1 MSACNAGDQGSIPGS
16 GRFPWSRKW
25 QPTPV
30 FLPRESHGW
39 RSLMGYS
46 PWGCKESD
54 TTERLHFTL
63 TGFNLHFSDN
73 VVEYLSVYTCC
84 VLACFTWSHV
94 CLSLLP
100 TLNQVYLFTYLLLL
114 SYRSSLYIF
123 EINPLLDIWFE
134 NIFFH
139 CISCFFIVL
148 IVSFAM

>member
-1 MSACNAGDQGSIPGS
+1 
-16 GRFPWSRKW
+16 
-25 QPTPV
+25 
-30 FLPRESHGW
+30 
-39 RSLMGYS
+39 MGYS

-63 TGFNLHFSDN
+63 TDFNLRFSDN
-73 VVEYLSVYTCC
+73 VVEYLSVYTCW
-84 VLACFTWSHV
+84 VLACFTWSNV

-123 EINPLLDIWFE
+123 EINSLLDIWFE

-139 CISCFFIVL
+139 CVSCFFIVL
-148 IVSFAM
+148 IVSFAMYSFFLFVFFFFV